1 MTVSNELSRAGFE
14 GPVLKTEDDRYGFTA
29 IADGLARSICALD
42 ENISTVI
49 GIEGRWGS
57 GKSSLMHLLSTQL
70 RARVPKTTQL
80 IPFSP
85 WLNSPDESPV
95 SSLLMTIAA
104 RLDKWDNTAKVCPTR
119 LSPLAE
125 NILTYAQQ
133 TSRRLSPLTRFAG
146 NFMPGV
152 GLIADGM
159 DAIASIDLQRR
170 EKTTSELREIIESKI
185 SALGVSFIVI
195 IDDLDRLEPDQ
206 AVEIL
211 RMVRSVADFSRFR
224 YVMCYDRDVLAHAVE
239 RGLGVQDGALYLQ
252 KVIPLSFSLPRPE
265 NFDLRREFRQGAL
278 ALWREINGSE
288 PDDKLIRVLAQY
300 TGIYGEALSSPREVN
315 QVLNAVR
322 FRYPGLR
329 DYVYFPDL
337 CLIQL
342 LVTVN
347 PALASWVEHY
357 LTDWSIVVMH
367 DGHVSDGERLLL
379 TEKLIQAI
387 NQFGAIP
394 ARSVWELHD
403 WLPGID
409 GIDEKTLRLFVPA
422 PENSQEQSDSL
433 RRLSSPVYWRYYFSF
448 SAPQNVLSD
457 AEIREILSLA
467 SSDYAALEERLLNSV
482 TANGVSSRTWFEHIL
497 ARLTPAMTLSAGY
510 RAQKNLLRFF
520 FHCSDAIFPIYRDRN
535 LFFRPE
541 ELDINALVSQLIK
554 QLQQKQPVLATSY
567 LSRLFYDARSFS
579 WATTYLRFLAQ
590 QGDGEPVSR
599 EEVSNLRLIM
609 KIRFADKSIQQAMAE
624 IPFLTSFLYACKD
637 MVSKEEICTWI
648 VGEHLSDRA
657 FLQILLNLRSPVSS
671 SNLGTYQRL
680 DLDSLQAVFGIAGIE
695 SRLENIKFAGEDALK
710 GMVAEIENAIRLNK
724 M

>member
-1 MTVSNELSRAGFE
+1 MPGGTELSRAGFE
-14 GPVLKTEDDRYGFTA
+14 GPVLKPEDDRYGFVP

-42 ENISTVI
+42 DNISTVI

-57 GKSSLMHLLSTQL
+57 GKSSLMQLLSTQL

-104 RLDKWDNTAKVCPTR
+104 RLDKWENSTKVSPTR

-133 TSRRLSPLTRFAG
+133 TSRRLAPLTRFAG

-159 DAIASIDLQRR
+159 DAIANTDLQQR

-185 SALGVSFIVI
+185 SVLGVSFIVI

-211 RMVRSVADFSRFR
+211 RMVRSVADFSRIR

-239 RGLGVQDGALYLQ
+239 RGLGVKDGALYLQ

-265 NFDLRREFRQGAL
+265 SFDLRREFRQGAL
-278 ALWREINGSE
+278 ALWREINGGE
-288 PDDKLIRVLAQY
+288 PDDELIRVLAHY
-300 TGIYGEALSSPREVN
+300 TACYGEALSSPREVN

-347 PALASWVEHY
+347 PALANWVEHY
-357 LTDWSIVVMH
+357 LTEWSIVVMH
-367 DGHVSDGERLLL
+367 DGQVSEEERLLL
-379 TEKLIQAI
+379 REKLIQAI
-387 NQFGAIP
+387 SQFGAIR
-394 ARSVWELHD
+394 ARSVWELHN
-403 WLPGID
+403 WLPGIN
-409 GIDEKTLRLFVPA
+409 GIDEKTLNLFVPA
-422 PENSQEQSDSL
+422 PENSQEHSDSQ

-448 SAPQNVLSD
+448 TAPQNVMSD
-457 AEIREILSLA
+457 ADIQEILSLA
-467 SSDYAALEERLLNSV
+467 SFDYTALEKRLLDSV

-497 ARLTPAMTLSAGY
+497 ARLTPTMTLSAGY
-510 RAQKNLLRFF
+510 RAQKNLLLFF
-520 FHCSDAIFPIYRDRN
+520 FQCSDSIFPVYRDRN

-541 ELDINALVSQLIK
+541 ELGINALASQLIK
-554 QLQQKQPVLATSY
+554 QLQQKQPALAMSY
-567 LSRLFYDARSFS
+567 LSRLFRDGRSFS
-579 WATTYLRFLAQ
+579 WATSYLRFLAQ
-590 QGDGEPVSR
+590 QGDGDPVSR

-609 KIRFADKSIQQAMAE
+609 KIRFADESIQQAMVG
-624 IPFLTSFLYACKD
+624 IPFLYSFLYACKD

-648 VGEHLSDRA
+648 VGEHLNDRA
-657 FLQILLNLRSPVSS
+657 FLQMVLNLRSPVSS
-671 SNLGTYQRL
+671 SNVGIYLRL
-680 DLDSLQAVFGIAGIE
+680 DLDALQAVFGIDGIKP
-695 SRLENIKFAGEDALK
+695 RLANIKSTGEESLK
-710 GMVAEIENAIRLNK
+710 DMVAEVEDAIRMNNQ
-724 M
+724 